1 MNFLD
6 AAAWKRLHLKRVGPR
21 ALLVRRGG
29 AALAGLRKHAL
40 GPVEKLD
47 DRTLRFTVSTG
58 AVDRDM
64 DTVAPGGWDLAAF
77 EKNPVV
83 LWSHRADDPPIGKA
97 IDFGADERRLFSA
110 VRFLPDGYG
119 KASEIADTIYR
130 MASDGWL
137 AATSVGFR
145 PVKWDFTTDVER
157 GAEDW
162 FPGIDYQSQEL
173 VEFSIVS
180 VPSNPEALIEPTIT
194 PAIAP
199 GGDEPGVIVPAPVQV
214 IGYDPDRRKRRARAA
229 MLGVF

>member
-6 AAAWKRLHLKRVGPR
+6 AAAWKRLHLKRLGR
-21 ALLVRRGG
+21 GYVRRGG
-29 AALAGLRKHAL
+29 AALAGLRKHAS

-162 FPGIDYQSQEL
+162 FPGIDYQRQEL

-180 VPSNPEALIEPTIT
+180 VPSNPEALIEAPIE
-194 PAIAP
+194 P
-199 GGDEPGVIVPAPVQV
+199 GGDDQGSANVIVPAPVQLV
-214 IGYDPDRRKRRARAA
+214 GYDPDRRKRRARAA